1 LKYPEKTVFTLEER
15 KIQQETTNTLYSMTE
30 ELAYMVYEIDELLT
44 HSAKVINENTA
55 LKKQATKL
63 NADLN
68 KLKDVLVIT
77 KGDNYVGA
85 GEKQLREKIGDLYST
100 IGSYYGAPSQ
110 SQLETLKMLQTKLN
124 EGKSTFKTIKDQQV
138 GKYKASTEKAGIK
151 FIELKS
157 FEEFVKKN

>member
-1 LKYPEKTVFTLEER
+1 
-15 KIQQETTNTLYSMTE
+15 
-30 ELAYMVYEIDELLT
+30 
-44 HSAKVINENTA
+44 
-55 LKKQATKL
+55 
-63 NADLN
+63 
-68 KLKDVLVIT
+68 LKDVLVIT

-124 EGKSTFKTIKDQQV
+124 EGKTAFKAIQDQQV
-138 GKYKASTEKAGIK
+138 GKYKAAAEKAGIK

-157 FEEFVKKN
+157 FEDFVKKN

>member
-1 LKYPEKTVFTLEER
+1 
-15 KIQQETTNTLYSMTE
+15 MTE
-30 ELAYMVYEIDELLT
+30 ELAYMVYEIDELLV
-44 HSAKVINENTA
+44 HSAKVINENAA

-110 SQLETLKMLQTKLN
+110 SQLETLKMLQTRLN

-138 GKYKASTEKAGIK
+138 VKYKASTEKAGIK
-151 FIELKS
+151 FVELKS